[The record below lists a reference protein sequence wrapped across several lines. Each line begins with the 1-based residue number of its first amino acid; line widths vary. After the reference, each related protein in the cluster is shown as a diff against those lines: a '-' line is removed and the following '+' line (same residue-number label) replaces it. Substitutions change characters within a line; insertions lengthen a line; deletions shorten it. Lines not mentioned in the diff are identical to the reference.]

1 MDHFAGLDVSVKET
15 SICIVDNTGR
25 IVREVKVASEPDALL
40 LQVLGNP
47 IYRFKR
53 IGLEAGPLSQWLFS
67 ALAEAGLPVIC
78 VETRHMRAVLQAQIN
93 KTDRNDARG
102 MARMMR
108 AGLTIGRVP
117 ALARQRAFSHIV
129 AAGEFRRLRPGHTVL
144 HERGVDPSRGLCLVR
159 PYGDGTFL
167 GTLSFARSPSRC
179 QGRAECPSKRIRRDR
194 FPDRHQAVTSVRVF
208 AAAS

>member
-1 MDHFAGLDVSVKET
+1 M
-15 SICIVDNTGR
+15 
-25 IVREVKVASEPDALL
+25 
-40 LQVLGNP
+40 
-47 IYRFKR
+47 
-53 IGLEAGPLSQWLFS
+53 FS
-67 ALAEAGLPVIC
+67 S
-78 VETRHMRAVLQAQIN
+78 VLQRIHRSFRLATHLRDADAALYRA
-93 KTDRNDARG
+93 KGRGGTDSLSAMSFRPNYEPQ
-102 MARMMR
+102 MNR
-108 AGLTIGRVP
+108 AGQESQSCRLRAARPAPPVVP
-117 ALARQRAFSHIV
+117 VRRTNHHGAGAPKSLSHIV